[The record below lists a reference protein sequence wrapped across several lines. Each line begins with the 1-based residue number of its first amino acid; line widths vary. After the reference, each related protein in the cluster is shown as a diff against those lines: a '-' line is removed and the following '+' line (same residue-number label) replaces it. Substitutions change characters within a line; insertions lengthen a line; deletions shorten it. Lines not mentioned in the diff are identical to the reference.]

1 MFEPRDAQ
9 SSALENFMIPTPIQS
24 SELEALDPSEFTRIL
39 SPVKEKHILKENK
52 DMTPINKRKCNGKV
66 ESPSKRYKH
75 GDQQTPSVEPRVQPQ
90 SVENTCVPNIDVH
103 PGGGHHP
110 FPVSERLKNTF
121 VIFDWDDTI
130 FPSSYLAFLDVDY
143 DTAIVPQCLKD
154 RIFILETHI
163 LDMIEFVISMV
174 GEKQVSIITNAE
186 KGWITLSGQKFMPRL
201 LQRVYRCN
209 MVSARSTFEPFAPTT
224 GPFEW
229 KLLAF
234 HMAAEVTFGS
244 RFTKPTVHVMKPRIV
259 SQQGQVL
266 EEQAYE
272 REEEGYFNDDSSYSE
287 ESRLQEFLIHVR
299 SDSEG
304 VKDTEDNCIVQ
315 FSEDCLNS
323 GDDPQ
328 GVSLST
334 TAAGSHTASPNE
346 YGLPAIG
353 RDFLNYPSQNI
364 ETVWMPCANEFV
376 SFPEVPVDYLKES
389 GFDFVPAEDIDE
401 VWNARKFIVSLGDSL
416 AEKVATEHVASS
428 IPNTTT
434 KTVKYIDR
442 PNLDQLVTQTILVR
456 NNIQEYLEMT
466 QAIDIMI
473 DIPEHDMTS
482 FEQQFRSQKALVQNE
497 LHTISI

>member
-1 MFEPRDAQ
+1 MLEPSDAQ
-9 SSALENFMIPTPIQS
+9 PSTIENFLIPTPIES
-24 SELEALDPSEFTRIL
+24 SGLDALDPPEFTRIF
-39 SPVKEKHILKENK
+39 SPVKEKRILKENK
-52 DMTPINKRKCNGKV
+52 DTTPINKRKCNGKA

-75 GDQQTPSVEPRVQPQ
+75 GDQQSPSVEPRVQPE
-90 SVENTCVPNIDVH
+90 SVDTTCVPNIDVH

-154 RIFILETHI
+154 RIFILESHI

-174 GEKQVSIITNAE
+174 GEKRVSIITNAE

-244 RFTKPTVHVMKPRIV
+244 RFTKPTVHVMKPRLV
-259 SQQGQVL
+259 SQQGQDFDEQGYKG
-266 EEQAYE
+266 EED
-272 REEEGYFNDDSSYSE
+272 GYFNGDSSDSE
-287 ESRLQEFLIHVR
+287 ESRLQEFLIHVH
-299 SDSEG
+299 SDSQG
-304 VKDTEDNCIVQ
+304 VKDAEDNCIVQ

-323 GDDPQ
+323 GEDLQ

-334 TAAGSHTASPNE
+334 TAAGSHTASG
-346 YGLPAIG
+346 YGLAGAIG
-353 RDFLNYPSQNI
+353 KDFLNYPSQNT
-364 ETVWMPCANEFV
+364 ETIWMPCANEFV

-389 GFDFVPAEDIDE
+389 GFDFVQAEDIDE

-434 KTVKYIDR
+434 KTLKYIDR

-456 NNIQEYLEMT
+456 NNIQAYLEMT
-466 QAIDIMI
+466 QALDIMI

-482 FEQQFRSQKALVQNE
+482 FEQQFHSQKALVQN
-497 LHTISI
+497 LDTVSI